1 MFRDPQA
8 LVQSSVI
15 KIHSLPEEI
24 VNDKFD
30 TPPPSARERVNCFGF
45 PLILMANANQIWNDK
60 NKI

>member
-1 MFRDPQA
+1 M
-8 LVQSSVI
+8 QSSVI